1 MTPFFRVTQTV
12 FGHRLSEFSGL
23 SPRKA
28 TRASPRP
35 SASTSPAS
43 SEAFRASHRRAALT
57 LGAMRN
63 EFPAKTTQEANKLH
77 ASSFQSWQY
86 RFTRPQDP
94 IRMIS
99 QMDYYYT
106 CLFEKPP
113 VHLCISLAR
122 VLSTFQKRSK
132 ERVEG
137 SLFLVHPGLK
147 WVCQSRV

>member
-23 SPRKA
+23 SPREA
-28 TRASPRP
+28 TRASLRP

-77 ASSFQSWQY
+77 ASMAISFYQTAGPRWTITILACLRSPLFTFAFLLRGFY
-86 RFTRPQDP
+86 RPFKRD
-94 IRMIS
+94 
-99 QMDYYYT
+99 
-106 CLFEKPP
+106 
-113 VHLCISLAR
+113 
-122 VLSTFQKRSK
+122 QKRG
-132 ERVEG
+132 VEG
-137 SLFLVHPGLK
+137 SLFLVHPGLTVGK
-147 WVCQSRV
+147 